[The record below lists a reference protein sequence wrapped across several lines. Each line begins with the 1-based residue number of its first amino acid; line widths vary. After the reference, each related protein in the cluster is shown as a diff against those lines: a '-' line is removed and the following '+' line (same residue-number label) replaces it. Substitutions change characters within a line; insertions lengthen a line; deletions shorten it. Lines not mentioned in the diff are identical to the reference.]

1 MRIFKRNHGDFW
13 VLKCDIRKFFY
24 SIDPYILFNIMK
36 KYISDKALLDFT
48 KLLIFDGRKANDT
61 IGIPIGNYTSQFF
74 ANIYLNELDQ
84 FVKRTLKIP
93 NYTRY
98 MDDFILLLHNKKE
111 CIEIKAK
118 IESFLDSTLHLK
130 LMTNPDIIH
139 IKWALIFVVIE
150 FLLLTVYYVY
160 LAKRK

>member
-1 MRIFKRNHGDFW
+1 MQNQMQIFKRNYGDFW
-13 VLKCDIRKFFY
+13 ILKCDIRKFFY
-24 SIDPYILFNIMK
+24 SIDPYILFDIMK

-48 KLLIFDGRKANDT
+48 ELLIFDGRKANDT

-98 MDDFILLLHNKKE
+98 LDLSFSFKCNVESKKDSIFAFISIH
-111 CIEIKAK
+111 
-118 IESFLDSTLHLK
+118 SFLLCSK
-130 LMTNPDIIH
+130 S
-139 IKWALIFVVIE
+139 IKSSI
-150 FLLLTVYYVY
+150 Y
-160 LAKRK
+160 LV